1 MTSQLD
7 RPFALGRWHLAI
19 ATSLFCVLIAG
30 CTNEANEANRK
41 QVEAN
46 QALIEQ
52 TQKELAEIQA
62 QQNYAPSA
70 PLPGTPGSCDKNV
83 EATATHRGGDAY
95 AAADLNKA
103 LAYYRD
109 ALTACPDDA
118 KADLNVARTLEG
130 LGNRDDAVSYYQSA
144 ADSKGSDQA
153 SVQDARAAL
162 SRLGIH

>member
-1 MTSQLD
+1 MRQRSD
-7 RPFALGRWHLAI
+7 RGQ
-19 ATSLFCVLIAG
+19 S
-30 CTNEANEANRK
+30 E

-52 TQKELAEIQA
+52 TQKQLAQIQA
-62 QQNYAPSA
+62 QQNYAPPA
-70 PLPGTPGSCDKNV
+70 PPPGTPGTCDKNV
-83 EATATHRGGDAY
+83 EETATHRGGDAY

-118 KADLNVARTLEG
+118 KADLNVARTLES
-130 LGNRDDAVSYYQSA
+130 LGNRDEAVRYYRAA
-144 ADSKGSDQA
+144 ADSKGADQA
-153 SVQDARAAL
+153 SAQDARAAL

>member
-1 MTSQLD
+1 MNSQMD
-7 RPFALGRWHLAI
+7 SRSAPARWHVAI
-19 ATSLFCVLIAG
+19 AISLFCAWMAG
-30 CTNEANEANRK
+30 CANEAIEANRK

-52 TQKELAEIQA
+52 TQKQLAQIQA
-62 QQNYAPSA
+62 QQNYSPT
-70 PLPGTPGSCDKNV
+70 PPPGTPGTCDKTV
-83 EATATHRGGDAY
+83 EETATHRGGDAY

-130 LGNRDDAVSYYQSA
+130 LGNRDDAVSYYRAA

-153 SVQDARAAL
+153 SMQDARAAL
-162 SRLGIH
+162 ARLGIL

>member
-1 MTSQLD
+1 MD
-7 RPFALGRWHLAI
+7 RCTDGTGWHVAI
-19 ATSLFCVLIAG
+19 AISLFCLLIAG
-30 CTNEANEANRK
+30 CANEAIEANRK

-52 TQKELAEIQA
+52 TQQQLAQIQA
-62 QQNYAPSA
+62 QQNYAP
-70 PLPGTPGSCDKNV
+70 PTPPPGTPGTCDKKV
-83 EATATHRGGDAY
+83 EETATRRGGDAY
-95 AAADLNKA
+95 ANGDLNKA
-103 LAYYRD
+103 LGYYRD

-130 LGNRDDAVSYYQSA
+130 IGNRDDAVKYYRAA

-162 SRLGIH
+162 ARLGIH